1 MDVPESF
8 PRDPWPAAL
17 SGAQPKLAL
26 RLEDGQYKSGISDEE
41 REARYAMCAD
51 LVEQLVAYCR
61 RKQAQQPEKPLE
73 TLLEQVDAAVR
84 TRGWDTSPIEL
95 TWCMAR
101 VREQLS

>member
-26 RLEDGQYKSGISDEE
+26 QQVDGKYVAGVSAEE
-41 REARYAMCAD
+41 REARYVMCAD

-61 RKQAQQPEKPLE
+61 RKQAERPEKPLE

-84 TRGWDTSPIEL
+84 TKGWDTSPIEL
-95 TWCMAR
+95 TWCMSQ
-101 VREQLS
+101 VRERLL